1 MSPKPHEFLVTL
13 QRRSPQIPWG
23 IRLVG
28 GTDLNAP
35 LIITRVQVNSPA
47 QKELLRGD
55 IITKIDQYDARD
67 LTHNDAQNLFRN
79 AGGEI
84 KVTIRRDD
92 KVAMHQSAR
101 DAPNGVAS
109 FSSPPALSPIP
120 PAHAAQPYKP
130 YVDQSLPAPSVLP
143 QKPQQH
149 QNFPPPDPTSLL
161 PRVSSPLPH
170 GPQAYAT
177 ALEHPVETLPH
188 TVFPKLD
195 ASGAYQLPKTPYP
208 PMIPTSYEDGN
219 EAALAN
225 QPYRTTP
232 LVLPGAKVPKKDA
245 LPTESYLRHHP
256 NPAMRA
262 APHDIIDTLMKQ
274 KVAETV
280 LHRVIGEE
288 PPTGPKIV
296 HKQFNSPIGLYSDSN
311 IENTIRQ
318 ATPLSHQPQQQPQQ
332 QFQTQAVPSNG
343 FTSRHRPT
351 KIEGYKKTV
360 VFDPSKSETYRFLQE
375 GSGEGLQEVA
385 TPIQPRTFHAN
396 RLIPGKKPNA
406 NHPAPQPEFVH
417 PVNSMGVPNEN
428 IHQSG
433 SFKRLMHHVL
443 ADAEY

>member
-332 QFQTQAVPSNG
+332 QFQTQAVPLEPEMN
-343 FTSRHRPT
+343 PT
-351 KIEGYKKTV
+351 DIYYTAYCV
-360 VFDPSKSETYRFLQE
+360 V
-375 GSGEGLQEVA
+375 
-385 TPIQPRTFHAN
+385 
-396 RLIPGKKPNA
+396 
-406 NHPAPQPEFVH
+406 
-417 PVNSMGVPNEN
+417 EN
-428 IHQSG
+428 
-433 SFKRLMHHVL
+433 
-443 ADAEY
+443 

>member
-225 QPYRTTP
+225 Q
-232 LVLPGAKVPKKDA
+232 
-245 LPTESYLRHHP
+245 
-256 NPAMRA
+256 
-262 APHDIIDTLMKQ
+262 
-274 KVAETV
+274 
-280 LHRVIGEE
+280 
-288 PPTGPKIV
+288 IV

>member
-1 MSPKPHEFLVTL
+1 MSPKPHDFLVTL
-13 QRRSPQIPWG
+13 QRRSPQVAWG

-67 LTHNDAQNLFRN
+67 LTHNDAQTLFRN
-79 AGGEI
+79 AENQI
-84 KVTIRRDD
+84 KITIRRDD
-92 KVAMHQSAR
+92 KVALHQSAHQ
-101 DAPNGVAS
+101 PNGYGTPAYS
-109 FSSPPALSPIP
+109 PALSPVP
-120 PAHAAQPYKP
+120 PAYAPQPFSP
-130 YVDQSLPAPSVLP
+130 VPQQQ

-149 QNFPPPDPTSLL
+149 QNFPPPDPSNLL
-161 PRVSSPLPH
+161 PRVASPLPH
-170 GPQAYAT
+170 GPQAYAV

-188 TVFPKLD
+188 TVFPNLD

-208 PMIPTSYEDGN
+208 PMVSGYD
-219 EAALAN
+219 EASEALTN

-232 LVLPGAKVPKKDA
+232 LVLPGAKVPKKDV

-262 APHDIIDTLMKQ
+262 PPVHDFTDSLLRQ
-274 KVAETV
+274 KAAETII
-280 LHRVIGEE
+280 HRVVGEE
-288 PPTGPKIV
+288 PPSGPKIV

-311 IENTIRQ
+311 IENTVR
-318 ATPLSHQPQQQPQQ
+318 ASAPQP
-332 QFQTQAVPSNG
+332 QAVPSNG

-360 VFDPSKSETYRFLQE
+360 VFDPSKSETYRALQE
-375 GSGEGLQEVA
+375 GVGEGLQEVT
-385 TPIQPRTFHAN
+385 TPIQPRAFHGN
-396 RLIPGKKPNA
+396 RMVPGKKPTA
-406 NHPAPQPEFVH
+406 AHPAPQPEFAQH
-417 PVNSMGVPNEN
+417 VNSMGEPNEK

-433 SFKRLMHHVL
+433 SFKRLMHHVML
-443 ADAEY
+443 ESDY

>member
-1 MSPKPHEFLVTL
+1 MSPKPHDFLVTL
-13 QRRSPQIPWG
+13 RRNSPQTQWG

-79 AGGEI
+79 AGPEI

-92 KVAMHQSAR
+92 KVALHQSAHE
-101 DAPNGVAS
+101 PNGLPA
-109 FSSPPALSPIP
+109 FSPALSPIP
-120 PAHAAQPYKP
+120 PAHSAQPFKP
-130 YVDQSLPAPSVLP
+130 YVDPAHHEPMQQ

-149 QNFPPPDPTSLL
+149 LNFPPPDPGHML

-170 GPQAYAT
+170 GPQAYAA
-177 ALEHPVETLPH
+177 ALEHPLETLPH

-195 ASGAYQLPKTPYP
+195 GSGAYQLPKTPYP
-208 PMIPTSYEDGN
+208 PVDPNYDEAN
-219 EAALAN
+219 EAISN

-262 APHDIIDTLMKQ
+262 APAHDFTDTLMKQ

-280 LHRVIGEE
+280 IHRVVGDE
-288 PPTGPKIV
+288 PPSGPKMV
-296 HKQFNSPIGLYSDSN
+296 HKQFNSPIGLYSDGN
-311 IENTIRQ
+311 IENTVRQ
-318 ATPLSHQPQQQPQQ
+318 AAPQ
-332 QFQTQAVPSNG
+332 QTQAVPVDS
-343 FTSRHRPT
+343 
-351 KIEGYKKTV
+351 
-360 VFDPSKSETYRFLQE
+360 Q
-375 GSGEGLQEVA
+375 
-385 TPIQPRTFHAN
+385 
-396 RLIPGKKPNA
+396 
-406 NHPAPQPEFVH
+406 
-417 PVNSMGVPNEN
+417 
-428 IHQSG
+428 
-433 SFKRLMHHVL
+433 
-443 ADAEY
+443 